1 MRTGLY
7 VVSGPGGV
15 GKGTVVATM
24 ARRHPE
30 IVVSVSSTT
39 RPPRPGEVDGVHYHF
54 LEDEAFDALIA
65 SNSFL
70 EWAAFGGHRYGTP
83 WASVC
88 TALAEGHPV
97 VLEIDVQGA
106 AQVRERFPGAVLI
119 FLEAPSP
126 EALAERLSTRG
137 TDDPERIAERLR
149 LAEAEMAQGRDFDH
163 LVVNDNLNR
172 AVGALTRILGG

>member
-1 MRTGLY
+1 LY

-39 RPPRPGEVDGVHYHF
+39 RPPRPGEVDGVHYRF
-54 LEDEAFDALIA
+54 LDDAAFDALIA
-65 SNSFL
+65 SGGFL
-70 EWAAFGGHRYGTP
+70 EWASFGGHRYGTP
-83 WASVC
+83 WTSVQ

-106 AQVRERFPGAVLI
+106 AQVRRRFPGAVLI
-119 FLEAPSP
+119 FLEPPSP
-126 EALAERLSTRG
+126 EALAVRLSTRG

-149 LAEAEMAQGRDFDH
+149 LAEQEMANGRDFDH
-163 LVVNDNLNR
+163 RVVNDDLDG
-172 AVGALTRILGG
+172 AVGAITRILGG

>member
-1 MRTGLY
+1 
-7 VVSGPGGV
+7 
-15 GKGTVVATM
+15 
-24 ARRHPE
+24 
-30 IVVSVSSTT
+30 
-39 RPPRPGEVDGVHYHF
+39 VDGVHYHF